1 MNFEQKDR
9 INGCIAVE
17 HAVASIYGSF
27 MKMFPEE
34 RSFWEELHNDEL
46 EHSVFL
52 IDTLNIFDSAM
63 LPPDMHPPA
72 LPFVVKT
79 LEFAN
84 NINYRIR
91 QRQVSLEEAL
101 RIALELEETMVE
113 IFINNLI
120 SGMMSENK
128 ISSSADFGKMLAAE
142 QEHVNRIRDMMLKKG
157 VIRPS

>member
-34 RSFWEELHNDEL
+34 RGFWEALHNDEV
-46 EHSVFL
+46 EHSIFL
-52 IDTLNIFDSAM
+52 IDTLNLFDGAK

-84 NINYRIR
+84 NINFRIR
-91 QRQVSLEEAL
+91 MSRVSLEEAL
-101 RIALELEETMVE
+101 KIALELEETMVE

-128 ISSSADFGKMLAAE
+128 ISSSTDFNRVLAAE
-142 QEHVNRIRDMMLKKG
+142 KEHVTRIRDMMLKKG